1 VYAAVAQVGDV
12 GLRHPGIVYVGRA
25 PTMGADSHP
34 RPVVE
39 LHLFDFSGD
48 LYGQT
53 VEVEFHEFLRG
64 DRVFSGR
71 EELRQQIQRDVAEAK
86 RILACAG

>member
-1 VYAAVAQVGDV
+1 
-12 GLRHPGIVYVGRA
+12 
-25 PTMGADSHP
+25 MGADSHP